1 MAYLRESSRRLR
13 TISGRAANWRS
24 AIFGI
29 VAVASLFHGAGQTAS
44 AQTLETAA
52 PYAYVIDD
60 ATGTIILSKDAD
72 VGLAPASMAK
82 LMTLEIVFEAIK
94 EGRLSLDDEFP
105 VSEYAWRTGGA
116 PSRTAT
122 MFASLNSNVRLEDLL
137 RGIMIQNANDGAIVI
152 AEGMAGNEQAFAVL
166 MNERARE
173 LGLSNTNFVNSTGL
187 PDEDQPPGAP
197 DQTVSMRDLVTLAR
211 HVITEHPQLYRYFS
225 EPEFTWNNIRQLNRN
240 PLVGLSIGADGMF
253 PGYDEQDGYGM
264 IASAERDGQRIIA
277 GIHGLKSD
285 KARLNEMQKLLA
297 WGFRSFEKVT
307 LFQTG
312 EPVGEVGVFGGTDG
326 WVALAGHDPIQI
338 LIPRGAK
345 SKLRARIVYDGPLRA
360 PVEEGQQVGKLEVMN
375 DEDLV
380 SSVPL
385 YATRSIDV
393 GPLYSRALDAAYELV
408 VGLIHSGV
416 NAATNRN

>member
-1 MAYLRESSRRLR
+1 MAYLRKSSRGLQTSCR
-13 TISGRAANWRS
+13 RAANRRS
-24 AIFGI
+24 AIIGI
-29 VAVASLFHGAGQTAS
+29 VAAAALFQGTAQPAS

-60 ATGTIILSKDAD
+60 ATGTIILSKEAD

-94 EGRLSLDDEFP
+94 DGRLSLDDEFP

-116 PSRTAT
+116 PSRTST

-187 PDEDQPPGAP
+187 PDPDQPK
-197 DQTVSMRDLVTLAR
+197 QTMSMRDLVTLAR
-211 HVITEHPQLYRYFS
+211 HVITEHPQLYGYFL
-225 EPEFTWNNIRQLNRN
+225 EPEFTWNNIRQLNKN
-240 PLVGLSIGADGMF
+240 PLVGLSIGADGIF
-253 PGYDEQDGYGM
+253 PGFDEEDGYGM
-264 IASAERDGQRIIA
+264 IASAEQDGQRIIA
-277 GIHGLKSD
+277 GIHGLKSNT
-285 KARLNEMQKLLA
+285 ARLNEMQKLLA

-326 WVALAGHDPIQI
+326 WVPLAGHDPIQI

-360 PVEEGQQVGKLEVMN
+360 PVEEGQRVGELEVMN

-380 SSVPL
+380 SRVPL
-385 YATRSIDV
+385 YATRTIDV

-416 NAATNRN
+416 NAAANRN